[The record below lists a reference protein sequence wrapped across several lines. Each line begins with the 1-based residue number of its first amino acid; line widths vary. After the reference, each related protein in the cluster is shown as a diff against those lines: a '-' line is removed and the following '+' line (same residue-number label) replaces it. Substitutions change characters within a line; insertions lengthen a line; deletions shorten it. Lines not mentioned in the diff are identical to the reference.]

1 MFQSSLLK
9 FGVIYSK
16 LHKKNHDTIVTVTLL
31 EEMVSQKYAGDL
43 DNPELIALF
52 SKIFIF
58 KPSSQ
63 IRKSGL

>member
-52 SKIFIF
+52 SKIFIL
-58 KPSSQ
+58 SHL
-63 IRKSGL
+63 RKLGSLGL